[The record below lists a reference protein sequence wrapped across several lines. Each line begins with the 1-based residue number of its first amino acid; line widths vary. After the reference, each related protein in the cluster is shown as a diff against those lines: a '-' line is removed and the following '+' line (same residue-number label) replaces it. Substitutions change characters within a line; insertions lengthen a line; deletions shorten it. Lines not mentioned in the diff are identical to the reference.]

1 MTLKDFLS
9 CFIVLF
15 AIIDA
20 PGNLPI
26 VLNLQKSGKSIYPLK
41 ASILSLI
48 MLLLF
53 FFGGEAFLRLFGVD
67 ISSFAVAGSFVIF
80 IIALQMILDL
90 QLFGHQKNAPQDAT
104 FMPIV
109 FPLLIGAG
117 VFTTLLSLRAQF
129 NTITILSACLINV
142 VIIYALLVSAKRI
155 GRLLSPASLYALQ
168 KFFGIILLSIAVKI
182 FTSNITQLIS
192 QIKS

>member
-1 MTLKDFLS
+1 MFFKDFLS
-9 CFIVLF
+9 CVIVLF

-20 PGNLPI
+20 PGNLPVI
-26 VLNLQKSGKSIYPLK
+26 LNLQKSGKSVYPLK
-41 ASILSLI
+41 ASILSMI

-53 FFGGEAFLRLFGVD
+53 FFGGEAFLKLFGVD

-90 QLFGHQKNAPQDAT
+90 QIFGHQKNSPQDAT
-104 FMPIV
+104 FMPVV

-129 NTITILSACLINV
+129 NAFTILSACFVNV
-142 VIIYALLVSAKRI
+142 VIIYIFLLSTKKI
-155 GRLLSPASLYALQ
+155 GRLLGPATLYALQ

-182 FTSNITQLIS
+182 FTSNITLLVD
-192 QIKS
+192 QIKH

>member
-1 MTLKDFLS
+1 M
-9 CFIVLF
+9 
-15 AIIDA
+15 AIIDV
-20 PGNLPI
+20 PGNLPV

-129 NTITILSACLINV
+129 DTITILSACLANV
-142 VIIYALLVSAKRI
+142 IVIYALLVSAKRI
-155 GRLLSPASLYALQ
+155 GRLLSPANLYALQ